1 MSGSGASNLGYGNI
15 APLSNINGAYV
26 NVDNSN
32 SPSGFGSTVIPG
44 SPPGPLPGLAG
55 TKDNVS
61 AAAGMWPGN
70 SIIKG
75 GSRMLKKKI
84 KNITKKYKMRHSR
97 TRTSSIKRKIRTKY
111 GRRNH
116 SRTKHGKR
124 KQGGVPIFLLRKAYK
139 KMTEKSKGGGYTP
152 PGPPGIPYPPGY
164 GQYQNNVPLTPS
176 YSVGGELTAQQ
187 SALANPPPIK
197 IHNGGRRRT
206 RRRHRG
212 GSSCVDNY
220 NHYTNMGFPSR
231 NGIM

>member
-15 APLSNINGAYV
+15 APLSNVNGAYV

-32 SPSGFGSTVIPG
+32 SPSGFGSTVISG
-44 SPPGPLPGLAG
+44 TPPGPLPGLAG

-97 TRTSSIKRKIRTKY
+97 RRTSSIKRKI
-111 GRRNH
+111 
-116 SRTKHGKR
+116 KR
-124 KQGGVPIFLLRKAYK
+124 KYSKRKRGGVPIFLLRKAYK
-139 KMTEKSKGGGYTP
+139 KITEPSENKKGGAYTP

-164 GQYQNNVPLTPS
+164 GQYLNNVPLTPS
-176 YSVGGELTAQQ
+176 YSVGGELTSQQ

>member
-15 APLSNINGAYV
+15 APLSNINGAFV
-26 NVDNSN
+26 NVDKSN

-44 SPPGPLPGLAG
+44 TPPGPLPGMAG

-84 KNITKKYKMRHSR
+84 KNITKRYKMKRSKRRSSR
-97 TRTSSIKRKIRTKY
+97 IRSKLRRKYSS
-111 GRRNH
+111 
-116 SRTKHGKR
+116 KR

-139 KMTEKSKGGGYTP
+139 SVSGSTKKRSGGGYTP

-176 YSVGGELTAQQ
+176 YSVGGELSASQ

-197 IHNGGRRRT
+197 ILNGGRRRRT
-206 RRRHRG
+206 RRHRG